1 MAAELQTA
9 LGTRYRIERE
19 IGRGGMATVYL
30 AEDTKHGRLVAL
42 KVLHPELAAAVGPQR
57 FRREITIAAQ
67 LQHPHILPLLD
78 SGEAPASGATGTG
91 PLWFT
96 MPYVVGE
103 SLRQRLAVAHQLPL
117 AEALAIT
124 REVAQALEYAH
135 RQGVV
140 HRDVKPENILVAR
153 DGGALLADFGLAR
166 DLAEGGVRGA
176 SGGSGG
182 RRLTESGLSVGTLEY
197 MSPEQMTGQRDV
209 DARTDV
215 YALGCVLYEML
226 AGEPPFTGATPQALV
241 ARRLV
246 ERPLPVRAVRDRI
259 PVGVERA
266 IEIALARAP
275 ADRYQSAGE
284 FADALAR
291 GEQEADT
298 RSSDDAPAARLDQR
312 DILRPAPPS
321 PWDTDVEGVLRR
333 HSGDQPARVSDAS
346 SRVRPRS
353 RWRIVAA
360 GVVIAS
366 AAAVGA
372 YAWFERTASTAH
384 PLMLAVLPF
393 ENVGDGAVGYFT
405 DGITD
410 EIRGDL
416 SRLPG
421 LQVIARGSSVLY
433 GHGNK
438 PPEQIARELGVS
450 YLLTG
455 QVRWAKQ
462 ADGAMI
468 ASVEPELIR
477 AMAGRAPTVYW
488 QQRFD
493 VDPTNALEVQ
503 GDIASNV
510 ASVLHVVAGATE
522 RQALLERPTNNAA
535 AYDAY
540 LQGEAATQGLTTT
553 DPPAMWRGIGY
564 YTKAATADSTFLFA
578 WTRLSRSYARLYANS
593 TPTPANADAAQR
605 ALEHAE
611 ALAPDRLETQ
621 IALSDYVSLVE
632 HDERRAYAILSA
644 LLQRYPDNVQLIG
657 GVSVDER
664 RLGRWDDA
672 LAHAQRAAKLD
683 PLSPVANRQL
693 ASTLLRMRR
702 FPDAA
707 VVCRHGMELAPTNL
721 GTIERMALVS
731 LAQGDLARAQA
742 VVRSSLATVD
752 TTRLL
757 VFFATT
763 GDLFWVLTDAQQRF
777 LLALPPAAYD
787 DDRASWASAAPSFM
801 DSGATRPRRG
811 PMPTRRGGDTKSS

>member
-1 MAAELQTA
+1 M
-9 LGTRYRIERE
+9 
-19 IGRGGMATVYL
+19 
-30 AEDTKHGRLVAL
+30 
-42 KVLHPELAAAVGPQR
+42 
-57 FRREITIAAQ
+57 
-67 LQHPHILPLLD
+67 
-78 SGEAPASGATGTG
+78 
-91 PLWFT
+91 
-96 MPYVVGE
+96 
-103 SLRQRLAVAHQLPL
+103 
-117 AEALAIT
+117 
-124 REVAQALEYAH
+124 
-135 RQGVV
+135 
-140 HRDVKPENILVAR
+140 
-153 DGGALLADFGLAR
+153 
-166 DLAEGGVRGA
+166 
-176 SGGSGG
+176 
-182 RRLTESGLSVGTLEY
+182 
-197 MSPEQMTGQRDV
+197 
-209 DARTDV
+209 
-215 YALGCVLYEML
+215 
-226 AGEPPFTGATPQALV
+226 
-241 ARRLV
+241 
-246 ERPLPVRAVRDRI
+246 
-259 PVGVERA
+259 
-266 IEIALARAP
+266 
-275 ADRYQSAGE
+275 
-284 FADALAR
+284 
-291 GEQEADT
+291 
-298 RSSDDAPAARLDQR
+298 
-312 DILRPAPPS
+312 
-321 PWDTDVEGVLRR
+321 
-333 HSGDQPARVSDAS
+333 
-346 SRVRPRS
+346 RPRS

-553 DPPAMWRGIGY
+553 DPPALWRGIGY

-657 GVSVDER
+657 ASPSMSADWVVGMTRSR
-664 RLGRWDDA
+664 TRS
-672 LAHAQRAAKLD
+672 AQRSWTRCH
-683 PLSPVANRQL
+683 PSPIGSSPVRCSGCA
-693 ASTLLRMRR
+693 
-702 FPDAA
+702 
-707 VVCRHGMELAPTNL
+707 
-721 GTIERMALVS
+721 
-731 LAQGDLARAQA
+731 
-742 VVRSSLATVD
+742 
-752 TTRLL
+752 
-757 VFFATT
+757 
-763 GDLFWVLTDAQQRF
+763 
-777 LLALPPAAYD
+777 
-787 DDRASWASAAPSFM
+787 
-801 DSGATRPRRG
+801 DS
-811 PMPTRRGGDTKSS
+811 PTRRSSAGMGWSWLPRTSARSSAWPWSRWLRAIWHALRPWSAPRWRRWTRRDSSCFSPRPGTSSGY